1 MIHNVVQQIE
11 MVKSMYLLEYRA
23 LNNPNTVL
31 IKVY

>member
-1 MIHNVVQQIE
+1 
-11 MVKSMYLLEYRA
+11 MYLLEYRA